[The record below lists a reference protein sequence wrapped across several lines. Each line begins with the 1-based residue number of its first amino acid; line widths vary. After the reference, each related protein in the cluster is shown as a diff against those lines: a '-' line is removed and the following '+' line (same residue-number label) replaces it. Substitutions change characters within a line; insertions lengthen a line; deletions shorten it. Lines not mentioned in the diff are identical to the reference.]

1 MLWVTGLWCVDA
13 DFFGTEIPAT
23 VPARTLRTLIISAL
37 RSAGVL
43 LTRIGANFLGS
54 TNHRAHLD
62 IHRRDDGDPC
72 SGRNGDDRLNGLV
85 TLNDVLCDLLDIA
98 AYDVCDDRAVVA
110 RSAEHTSEL
119 QSLMRTPYAVFCLI
133 QTY

>member
-1 MLWVTGLWCVDA
+1 MRISDWSSDVCSSDLAILWLTGLGCVEA
-13 DFFGTEIPAT
+13 DCFGTEIPAT

-62 IHRRDDGDPC
+62 RKSVVSGQRVAVLVDLGGRR
-72 SGRNGDDRLNGLV
+72 SIKKKEQ
-85 TLNDVLCDLLDIA
+85 TL
-98 AYDVCDDRAVVA
+98 
-110 RSAEHTSEL
+110 
-119 QSLMRTPYAVFCLI
+119 
-133 QTY
+133 

>member
-1 MLWVTGLWCVDA
+1 MRISDWSSDVCSSDLAILWLTGLGCVEA
-13 DFFGTEIPAT
+13 DCFGTEIPAT

-85 TLNDVLCDLLDIA
+85 TLNDVLCDLLDI
-98 AYDVCDDRAVVA
+98 
-110 RSAEHTSEL
+110 E
-119 QSLMRTPYAVFCLI
+119 I
-133 QTY
+133 